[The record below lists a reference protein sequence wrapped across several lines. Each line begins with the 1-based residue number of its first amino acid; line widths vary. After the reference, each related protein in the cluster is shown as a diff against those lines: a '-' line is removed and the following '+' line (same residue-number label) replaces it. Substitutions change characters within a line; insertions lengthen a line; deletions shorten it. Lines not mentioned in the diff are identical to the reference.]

1 MAKKKTTKTPAGGPA
16 GSKASPAAAGTGT
29 GGTAGGGATSPMDV
43 GLLEQIVKLMSAND
57 LNTVDLRDGGK
68 RVILRRGP
76 AVGPAVQYAMGPAP
90 MMAPTAAPS
99 QPQAAA
105 GGPSAGGSGGTA
117 ADDDADLVPIKSE
130 MVGTFYSAP
139 KPGAKAFVNVGSPV
153 VRDETD
159 VCILE
164 AMKTFN
170 TMKSSVTGTIA
181 KVLVQDGQSVQFDQ
195 PLFLV
200 KPA

>member
-16 GSKASPAAAGTGT
+16 GSKASPAAAGGT
-29 GGTAGGGATSPMDV
+29 GGGATSPMDV

-90 MMAPTAAPS
+90 MMAPAAAAPS
-99 QPQAAA
+99 PPPAAA
-105 GGPSAGGSGGTA
+105 GGSSAGSPGAAA

-130 MVGTFYSAP
+130 MVGTFYSSP
-139 KPGAKAFVNVGSPV
+139 KPGAKAFVNVGTPV

>member
-1 MAKKKTTKTPAGGPA
+1 MAKKKTPKP
-16 GSKASPAAAGTGT
+16 SASPAGKSSSSSSAGVS
-29 GGTAGGGATSPMDV
+29 SPMDV
-43 GLLEQIVKLMSAND
+43 GLLAQIVKLMSAND

-76 AVGPAVQYAMGPAP
+76 AVGPVQYAMGPAP
-90 MMAPTAAPS
+90 SAPQYAPAPSS

-105 GGPSAGGSGGTA
+105 SGPSSAPP
-117 ADDDADLVPIKSE
+117 DDDANLVPIKSE
-130 MVGTFYSAP
+130 MVGTFYESS
-139 KPGAKAFVNVGSPV
+139 KPGEKPFVRVGSAV
-153 VRDETD
+153 VKDETD
-159 VCILE
+159 VCIVE

-170 TMKSSVTGTIA
+170 ALKASVTGTIA
-181 KVLVQDGQSVQFDQ
+181 KVLVQNGQTVMFDQ